1 MSQLYLIV
9 QVNPEKMANTSSTR
23 FFPFIGHWQRITL
36 GLFLLVFVCWF
47 FADTEVIALEPWA
60 ELGRMFTGFI
70 TPDFGATEYLLGAVW
85 QTISF
90 ALLGICLGL
99 LLGLPLALAYQHPLI
114 AAICAFIRAIH
125 EIFWALIFLQVFGLS
140 PLTGI
145 LAIGL
150 PYAATFARVFADILQ
165 QAPSQTLFA
174 LPKGTDKLSALIY
187 GRWMHMYPQI
197 VAYIRYRFE
206 CALRSSAVLG
216 FIGMPTLGFYLESA
230 FRQGHYQQGGA
241 LLILFIVLIGTIRFW
256 AKPVMLW
263 VYLPLAVYFLPE
275 LPVFQPQLIW
285 RFVSIDIL
293 PPMLQGQTLTT
304 WFAVDTFIAVFDW
317 AYELVRDQVWPGIV
331 ATLVLA
337 CCALGLTHVL
347 TLIMLPLNTTLM
359 MPKPVIILMRGI
371 NLILRSLPE
380 YLLAFVFMLLLGPSM
395 LPAIIALAL
404 HNSGL
409 MVFLMARQSDDIIV
423 PLTYRPRLDHYSYM
437 VLPVIYPHFMG
448 LLFYRFE
455 VIIRETAILGMLG
468 VMTLGFYV
476 DSNFAEIRFSGAL
489 LLLMFTAGLNVLVDY
504 TARKLLQA
512 PRDKLQA
519 C

>member
-1 MSQLYLIV
+1 
-9 QVNPEKMANTSSTR
+9 MAQAFAIR
-23 FFPFIGHWQRITL
+23 VFLFIGHWQKLTL
-36 GLFLLVFVCWF
+36 GLFALVLMCWY

-70 TPDFGATEYLLGAVW
+70 TPDFNATEYLLDALW

-99 LLGLPLALAYQHPLI
+99 LLGFPLTLVYQHPWV
-114 AAICAFIRAIH
+114 AAMCAFIRAIH
-125 EIFWALIFLQVFGLS
+125 EIFWALIFLQIFGLS

-165 QAPSQTLFA
+165 QSPIHTLLG
-174 LPKGTDKLSALIY
+174 LPHGTDKLSALLY
-187 GRWMHMYPQI
+187 GRWMHVYPQI

-241 LLILFIVLIGTIRFW
+241 LLILFITLIGTIRFW

-263 VYLPLAVYFLPE
+263 VYLPLAVYFLPD
-275 LPVFQPQLIW
+275 LPVLQPQLIW

-293 PPMLQGQTLTT
+293 PPMLQGQSLAT
-304 WFAVDTFIAVFDW
+304 WFAVDTIKDVFEW
-317 AYELVRDQVWPGIV
+317 ALELISEQVLPGIV

-337 CCALGLTHVL
+337 CCALGLTHVF
-347 TLIMLPLNTTLM
+347 TLLMLPLNTRLM
-359 MPKPVIILMRGI
+359 MPKWVTILMRAV

-409 MVFLMARQSDDIIV
+409 MVFLMVRQSDEVAV
-423 PLTYRPRLDHYSYM
+423 PLTYRRRIDDYCFT
-437 VLPVIYPHFMG
+437 VLPTIYPNFMA

-489 LLLMFTAGLNVLVDY
+489 LLLLFTAGLNVLVDY
-504 TARKLLQA
+504 LARKLIQV
-512 PRDKLQA
+512 PRNRLQA

>member
-1 MSQLYLIV
+1 MHSISSRGFLSYL
-9 QVNPEKMANTSSTR
+9 
-23 FFPFIGHWQRITL
+23 GHWQKLTL
-36 GLFLLVFVCWF
+36 GLFALVLLCWF
-47 FADTEVIALEPWA
+47 VADTEVIALEPWA
-60 ELGRMFTGFI
+60 ELSRMFNGFMH
-70 TPDFGATEYLLGAVW
+70 PDFAATEYLLDALW

-90 ALLGICLGL
+90 ALLGIGLGL
-99 LLGLPLALAYQHPLI
+99 LLGVPLALVYQHSWV
-114 AAICAFIRAIH
+114 AAMCAFIRAIH
-125 EIFWALIFLQVFGLS
+125 EIFWALIFLQIFGLS

-165 QAPSQTLFA
+165 QAPVHTIFC
-174 LPKGTDKLSALIY
+174 LPHGTSKLSALLY
-187 GRWMHMYPQI
+187 GRWMHVYPQI

-241 LLILFIVLIGTIRFW
+241 LLILFIALIGTIRFW
-256 AKPVMLW
+256 AKPIMLW
-263 VYLPLAVYFLPE
+263 VYLPLAVYFLPP
-275 LPVFQPQLIW
+275 LPLFQEQLVW
-285 RFVSIDIL
+285 RFISVDIL
-293 PPMLQGQTLTT
+293 PPMLQGLPLSA
-304 WFAVDTFIAVFDW
+304 WFNAGVFMSVWEWGDQ
-317 AYELVRDQVWPGIV
+317 LVRNQVIPGII

-337 CCALGLTHVL
+337 CCALGLTHML
-347 TLIMLPLNTTLM
+347 TLILLPLNTRLLM
-359 MPKPVIILMRGI
+359 PNWVTILMRAV

-409 MVFLMARQSDDIIV
+409 MVFLMARQSDEVTV
-423 PLTYRPRLDHYSYM
+423 PLTYRPRIGDYCYT
-437 VLPVIYPHFMG
+437 VLPTIYPYFMA

-489 LLLMFTAGLNVLVDY
+489 LLLLFTAGLNVLVDY
-504 TARKLLQA
+504 LTRKLIQI
-512 PRDKLQA
+512 PRNRLQA